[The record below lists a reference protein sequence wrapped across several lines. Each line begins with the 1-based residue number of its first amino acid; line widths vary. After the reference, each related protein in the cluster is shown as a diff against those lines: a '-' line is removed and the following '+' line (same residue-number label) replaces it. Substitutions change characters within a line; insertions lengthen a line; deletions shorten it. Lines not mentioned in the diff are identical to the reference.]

1 MASLIVFAGAIFV
14 LILAITFRRCEK
26 YKKSCTQLKNIV
38 KFDIFFSVVQKNDP
52 AHQKGP
58 SPKLTR
64 QGTMVATSLTCGTQ
78 VPLIVGENV

>member
-1 MASLIVFAGAIFV
+1 MKNSKILHFIF
-14 LILAITFRRCEK
+14 R
-26 YKKSCTQLKNIV
+26 
-38 KFDIFFSVVQKNDP
+38 VVHKNDP